1 MTTITS
7 TDLRNKSIGLY
18 TPPFRFEHGYI
29 WDAKGQMVADN
40 LVDGEDAAL
49 RVRGWGRISYM
60 ENPEALQ
67 DEVGNVIALAMT
79 EFWERCVSDK
89 AEPIYQVQY
98 GNDWRDVERAQYDDH
113 AAHGS
118 PVRVVYATP
127 PAPVVPEELLSAME
141 EVLRISDRDHEAWH
155 KARNGI
161 VSCRASML
169 DNCATVESRNHA
181 ACSPKNGLK
190 CAAARQGSQP
200 VSNRDEL
207 PLGYLQ
213 GHKDGLE
220 WAAQLA
226 EPNHPQ
232 TGDWLYDDPIALA
245 AAIRKGP
252 DMPELKSAFADEDD
266 NIYSWFGRFWLE
278 NYQQN
283 NYTTS
288 AKQMLGT
295 MAEFAFRAGRELA
308 TQDGNSPV
316 IPDGWKLVP
325 IDPTKDMLRAGQ
337 SVVGFWLNT
346 VHCYSKML
354 SAAPAAPLQ
363 EVK

>member
-18 TPPFRFEHGYI
+18 IPPFRFEHGYI

-40 LVDGEDAAL
+40 LVNGEDAAL

-98 GNDWRDVERAQYDDH
+98 GNDWRDAERAQYDDH

-118 PVRVVYATP
+118 PVRVVYAAP

-161 VSCRASML
+161 VSCRA
-169 DNCATVESRNHA
+169 AT
-181 ACSPKNGLK
+181 L
-190 CAAARQGSQP
+190 QGQP

-207 PLGYLQ
+207 REQVRREHAEWSDATFGDVGPVGPLKHLS
-213 GHKDGLE
+213 KEALEAAVNPEDSLE
-220 WAAQLA
+220 WADMQLLLWDAQ
-226 EPNHPQ
+226 
-232 TGDWLYDDPIALA
+232 
-245 AAIRKGP
+245 R
-252 DMPELKSAFADEDD
+252 
-266 NIYSWFGRFWLE
+266 
-278 NYQQN
+278 
-283 NYTTS
+283 
-288 AKQMLGT
+288 
-295 MAEFAFRAGRELA
+295 
-308 TQDGNSPV
+308 
-316 IPDGWKLVP
+316 
-325 IDPTKDMLRAGQ
+325 
-337 SVVGFWLNT
+337 
-346 VHCYSKML
+346 L
-354 SAAPAAPLQ
+354 SLIHI
-363 EVK
+363 

>member
-181 ACSPKNGLK
+181 ACSTKNGLK

-207 PLGYLQ
+207 LPGI
-213 GHKDGLE
+213 KP
-220 WAAQLA
+220 A
-226 EPNHPQ
+226 
-232 TGDWLYDDPIALA
+232 
-245 AAIRKGP
+245 
-252 DMPELKSAFADEDD
+252 PELDSVAKNAESLPGNSPVIGWLRSDYNNDD
-266 NIYSWFGRFWLE
+266 KRDPNAPLF
-278 NYQQN
+278 
-283 NYTTS
+283 
-288 AKQMLGT
+288 MLGSNDPSET
-295 MAEFAFRAGRELA
+295 WGVKYLPLS
-308 TQDGNSPV
+308 GNSPV
-316 IPDGWKLVP
+316 IPDGYVLVP
-325 IDPTKDMLRAGQ
+325 IVPTEDMVINGFESEPDPHFSDEKEWAEYEALSGCRQAARRAELC
-337 SVVGFWLNT
+337 WAA
-346 VHCYSKML
+346 ML
-354 SAAPAAPLQ
+354 SAAP
-363 EVK
+363 KI